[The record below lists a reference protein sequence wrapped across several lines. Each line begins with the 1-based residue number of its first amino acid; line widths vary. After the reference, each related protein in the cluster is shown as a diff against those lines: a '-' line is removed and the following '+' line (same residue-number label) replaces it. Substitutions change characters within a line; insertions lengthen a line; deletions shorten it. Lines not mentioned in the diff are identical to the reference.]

1 MKKFLTVALSLNFLL
16 LAPPLELVRPA
27 LAQTVCPNGV
37 LMPAGQKFCPSVATQ
52 CLDGT
57 KINSNMTWQQACA
70 DHGGT
75 ALRPAALKCSDGSVV
90 PKATVIKGVN
100 AVQAWCAAAAAEVK
114 CSDGSVVPTATVV
127 KGDKAVQSWCAA
139 AVAGT
144 TM

>member
-1 MKKFLTVALSLNFLL
+1 M
-16 LAPPLELVRPA
+16 
-27 LAQTVCPNGV
+27 
-37 LMPAGQKFCPSVATQ
+37 
-52 CLDGT
+52 
-57 KINSNMTWQQACA
+57 
-70 DHGGT
+70 
-75 ALRPAALKCSDGSVV
+75 